1 MASLGVLHSDFDLP
15 FPDEHFNRTALAQHS
30 AGGKVCCAWAC
41 KSCKARLAASG
52 QHTDTCCRNA
62 GMDRDETIRP
72 LPNIEPDMTGP
83 HVEPVRAP
91 IKQESTLSSGL
102 PDVLAVQHCLLQR
115 HEPCIAVPEVG
126 RGATPFSIML
136 RFAGAEGK
144 RAFRGGEAPP
154 VRP

>member
-1 MASLGVLHSDFDLP
+1 
-15 FPDEHFNRTALAQHS
+15 
-30 AGGKVCCAWAC
+30 
-41 KSCKARLAASG
+41 
-52 QHTDTCCRNA
+52 
-62 GMDRDETIRP
+62 MDRDETIRP

-136 RFAGAEGK
+136 RVAGAEGK